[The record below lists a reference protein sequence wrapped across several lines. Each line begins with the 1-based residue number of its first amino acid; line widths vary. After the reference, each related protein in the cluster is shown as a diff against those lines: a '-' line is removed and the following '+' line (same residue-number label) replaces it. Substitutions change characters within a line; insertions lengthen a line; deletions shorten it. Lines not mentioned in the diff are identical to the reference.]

1 MTRDDLVFTE
11 HAVDQ
16 MAERGILVQDVIDT
30 VASGE
35 AIESYPN
42 DKPYPSTLSLAMVS
56 RMATPLH
63 VLWAMDPTTRKI
75 IIITTYV
82 PDDRWHADF
91 RTRKEPR

>member
-1 MTRDDLVFTE
+1 MLTRDDLVFTD

-16 MAERGILVQDVIDT
+16 MAERGILLQEVIDT

-35 AIESYPN
+35 VIESYPN
-42 DKPYPSTLSLAMVS
+42 DEPYPSVLSLAMVS
-56 RMATPLH
+56 HGPLH
-63 VLWAMDPTTRKI
+63 VLWAVHPETRKI

-91 RTRKEPR
+91 RTRKDRS